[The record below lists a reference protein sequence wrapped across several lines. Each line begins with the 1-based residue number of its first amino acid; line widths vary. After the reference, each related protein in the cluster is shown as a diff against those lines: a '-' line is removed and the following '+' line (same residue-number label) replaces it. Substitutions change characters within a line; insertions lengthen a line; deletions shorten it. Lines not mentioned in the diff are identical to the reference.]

1 MAKAYLELYDTR
13 DTLSVTLIKCSH
25 VVVIVT
31 GDPATFIISLHQ
43 ALKGYNC
50 PADWVDMLKE
60 RDIEKEKANR

>member
-1 MAKAYLELYDTR
+1 MAKTYLELYDTCVY
-13 DTLSVTLIKCSH
+13 SVSNTHKCSH

-31 GDPATFIISLHQ
+31 GDPATFIVSLHQ